1 MDEPDNDIDDY
12 DIAED
17 EKEDDTTEKEEE
29 GEAEVEDTDEQED
42 TQFENIQGVP
52 KKITHCF
59 GGP

>member
-29 GEAEVEDTDEQED
+29 GEAEVEDTYEQEN
-42 TQFENIQGVP
+42 TQFENIV
-52 KKITHCF
+52 
-59 GGP
+59 